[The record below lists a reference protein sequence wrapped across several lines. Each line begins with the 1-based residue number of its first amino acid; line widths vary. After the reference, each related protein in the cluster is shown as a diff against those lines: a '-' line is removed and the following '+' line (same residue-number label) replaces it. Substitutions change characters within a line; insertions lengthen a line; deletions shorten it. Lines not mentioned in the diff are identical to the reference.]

1 MDILLN
7 FAVKSGVAQFVNQ
20 LNILPKIVHQSVK
33 IKKFVEIVY
42 NQDISQNN
50 VKNKQSVFN
59 AKKMDIKK
67 KIVQKT
73 MKELFH
79 KWDLITKR
87 KKHVLTVKE
96 QVIMPMIVRNQ

>member
-1 MDILLN
+1 
-7 FAVKSGVAQFVNQ
+7 
-20 LNILPKIVHQSVK
+20 
-33 IKKFVEIVY
+33 
-42 NQDISQNN
+42 
-50 VKNKQSVFN
+50 
-59 AKKMDIKK
+59 MDIKK